1 MRYAMHT
8 LSSVVAPFSF
18 SALRTALVGIF
29 GGRPREV
36 DDHLK
41 KKTGDRAPNRAHC
54 QAVCSLAVLIDSRD
68 RTTLV
73 RYAQAVDAAS
83 PGRVLM
89 AGTGRPFRNRQS
101 GLSDGAQAWADQVA
115 SQILSDLA
123 AMAGIER
130 PDCRYNNAPILPASA
145 QAVSLAP
152 TPETAPAP
160 EAAPDTEAAPAAP
173 DTEAAPVKGRGK
185 RRNR

>member
-1 MRYAMHT
+1 MHT
-8 LSSVVAPFSF
+8 LSSVCPAFSF
-18 SALRTALVGIF
+18 SGLRSALVGIF

-41 KKTGDRAPNRAHC
+41 KKTGDRAPNRVHC
-54 QAVCSLAVLIDSRD
+54 QAVCSLAALIDSQD
-68 RTTLV
+68 RTLLV
-73 RYAQAVDAAS
+73 RYAQSVDAGS

-89 AGTGRPFRNRQS
+89 AATGRPFRNRQS
-101 GLSDGAQAWADQVA
+101 GLSDGAQQWADSVA

-123 AMAGIER
+123 ALAGVER

-152 TPETAPAP
+152 KPETAP
-160 EAAPDTEAAPAAP
+160 ETVPAQPAQ
-173 DTEAAPVKGRGK
+173 EKASGK